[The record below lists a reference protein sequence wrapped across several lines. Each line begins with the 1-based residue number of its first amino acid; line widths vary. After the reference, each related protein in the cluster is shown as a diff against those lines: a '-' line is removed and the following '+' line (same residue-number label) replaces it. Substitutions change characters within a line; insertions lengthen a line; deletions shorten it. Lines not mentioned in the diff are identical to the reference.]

1 MTGDADPVS
10 RMHLQ
15 KQHKASTHTA
25 TITIANVHAP
35 AMSRKPQ
42 ALGEFV
48 TEVSFGA
55 FVSGR
60 TVRLLDFVSW
70 TKIIGIKPEI
80 NKHYGIGG

>member
-10 RMHLQ
+10 LMHLQ
-15 KQHKASTHTA
+15 KQHKAITHAA
-25 TITIANVHAP
+25 TITIAKITAP

-42 ALGEFV
+42 DLGVLV

-60 TVRLLDFVSW
+60 TVRLVDFVSC
-70 TKIIGIKPEI
+70 TKM
-80 NKHYGIGG
+80 